1 MNKDQQSD
9 WVSSTVTVGI
19 CCLTALVRPTISL
32 PVALA
37 AMVGMAIYYRRRS
50 HSWIGA
56 GVALVGAAVIAIAIA
71 FLLATKRFH

>member
-1 MNKDQQSD
+1 MNQDPQSD
-9 WVSSTVTVGI
+9 WVGSTVAVAI
-19 CCLTALVRPTISL
+19 CCLTALVSPRISL

-56 GVALVGAAVIAIAIA
+56 GVALVGAAVIAMAIA